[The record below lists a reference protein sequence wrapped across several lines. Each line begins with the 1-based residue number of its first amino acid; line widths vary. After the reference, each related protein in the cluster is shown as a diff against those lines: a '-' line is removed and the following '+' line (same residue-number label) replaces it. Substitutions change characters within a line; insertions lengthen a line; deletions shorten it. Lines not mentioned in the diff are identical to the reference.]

1 MPKFR
6 NILVASDLSPTSE
19 RAIKVAAE
27 IAELTRTPI
36 ELLHVVEAMPRED
49 RYLALTAPLPEIQR
63 AILQETRE
71 TLQKLG
77 RKLIGT
83 SAPFEVRV
91 EFGSAYPAILDRVIS
106 GRPRPDLLVLGTHGR
121 SGLGYALMGSVAE
134 RLVRTA
140 PCPVLV
146 VKPEGFQP
154 PD

>member
-6 NILVASDLSPTSE
+6 KILVATDLSPTSE
-19 RAIKVAAE
+19 RAIKIAAE
-27 IAELTRTPI
+27 LAKPTRTPI

-49 RYLALTAPLPEIQR
+49 RYLALTAPLAEIQR

-71 TLQKLG
+71 TVQKRG
-77 RKLIGT
+77 QKLIGAN
-83 SAPFEVRV
+83 APFEIRV
-91 EFGSAYPAILDRVIS
+91 EFGQAYPAILERVTR

-121 SGLGYALMGSVAE
+121 SGLGHALMGSVAE

-146 VKPEGFQP
+146 VKPEGFKP
-154 PD
+154 PG